1 MDATER
7 ETKLTAVT
15 AMLQQAIRFAEKGD
29 WESAGKHID
38 EAETAFLTVPDA
50 PGGAKDPRWLG
61 LAAAI
66 AEGRG
71 QLFLRFGKT
80 AEALPF
86 LERGIELRRE
96 EQAVGGTP
104 PPLSV
109 AIAYVNLTG
118 ALHRLGQPEK
128 ALEYNIK
135 ARAELSP
142 LDLPPAKI
150 FLAAAFEAGANLLSQ
165 LDRHEE
171 SKALFAEGL
180 AITEGLVEQ
189 KLPGVAQLRTEIL
202 VAAARAA
209 GKAGQ
214 HGDAI
219 AHCARAA
226 DLSWERYEQEPQAAR
241 EAISHFVAAQMNL
254 LAFAELAGR
263 YAEAEDALFKVVR
276 LIGPEPRVIERGLKF
291 YETLKTLDD
300 ARLEAGN
307 LPREEVEE
315 SHIQL
320 LQIAA
325 QARPAATA

>member
-15 AMLQQAIRFAEKGD
+15 ALLQQAIKFAEKGD
-29 WESAGKHID
+29 WQSAGKHIE
-38 EAETAFLTVPDA
+38 EAEAAFATIPHGNGT
-50 PGGAKDPRWLG
+50 PEPRYLG

-80 AEALPF
+80 PDAVPF
-86 LERGIELRRE
+86 LEQGIALRKAE
-96 EQAVGGTP
+96 AAAGGTP
-104 PPLSV
+104 PPLSI

-118 ALHRLGQPEK
+118 ALHRMGQPEK
-128 ALEYNIK
+128 ALEYNVL
-135 ARAELSP
+135 ARAELTP
-142 LDLPPAKI
+142 LEVPPARI
-150 FLAAAFEAGANLLSQ
+150 FLAAAYEAGANLLSS
-165 LDRHEE
+165 LDRHDE
-171 SKALFAEGL
+171 SKALFAQGL
-180 AITEGLVEQ
+180 SIAEELAAQ
-189 KLPGVAQLRTEIL
+189 KMPGVAQLRTEIL
-202 VAAARAA
+202 VAAARASA
-209 GKAGQ
+209 KAGQ
-214 HGDAI
+214 LGDAI
-219 AHCARAA
+219 AHCSRAA
-226 DLSWERYEQEPQAAR
+226 DLSWERYEQEPQSAR
-241 EAISHFVAAQMNL
+241 EAITHFVAAQMNL

-291 YETLKTLDD
+291 YETLKTIDD

-315 SHIQL
+315 SHLQL

-325 QARPAATA
+325 QARPAASA

>member
-7 ETKLTAVT
+7 ESKLTAVT
-15 AMLQQAIRFAEKGD
+15 AMLQQAIKFAEKGD
-29 WESAGKHID
+29 WQSAGKHID
-38 EAETAFLTVPDA
+38 EAEQAFLTIPDERE
-50 PGGAKDPRWLG
+50 PRWLG

-80 AEALPF
+80 PEAVPH
-86 LERGIELRRE
+86 LEKGIELRRE
-96 EQAVGGTP
+96 EKQAGGNP

-109 AIAYVNLTG
+109 PIAYVNLTG
-118 ALHRLGQPEK
+118 ALHRMGQPEK
-128 ALEYNIK
+128 ALEYNVL
-135 ARAELSP
+135 ARAELTP
-142 LDLPPAKI
+142 VDAPPARI

-165 LDRHEE
+165 LDRHDEA
-171 SKALFAEGL
+171 KALFAEGL
-180 AITEGLVEQ
+180 AIAEDLAG
-189 KLPGVAQLRTEIL
+189 KKMPGVAQLRTEIL

-214 HGDAI
+214 LGEAI

-241 EAISHFVAAQMNL
+241 EAITHFVAAQMNL

-291 YETLKTLDD
+291 YEALKTIDD

-325 QARPAATA
+325 QARPAASA